1 MDKQGASRK
10 PAAPVMDLSHLVR
23 WRCLGD
29 ERMEADAV
37 VLTERPWPRAAVM
50 PAAFEQLF
58 RAEYARVV
66 RIAYRVVGDQ
76 GEAEDVAQDV
86 FISFYRSHPADAA
99 FAAPWLHRASAHTA
113 LNAVRSR
120 SRRVAREGR
129 DALDAQDRQPVADPE
144 GAALERERAR
154 EVRAVLARLPRAA
167 AELLALRYSG
177 LSYAEVAAATGTKI
191 DQVGTRL
198 RRAHDA
204 FRKEAS
210 HGQHR

>member
-1 MDKQGASRK
+1 VRLDTEAV
-10 PAAPVMDLSHLVR
+10 AVMD
-23 WRCLGD
+23 
-29 ERMEADAV
+29 
-37 VLTERPWPRAAVM
+37 RPWPRANAI

-66 RIAYRVVGDQ
+66 RIAYRVTGDQ
-76 GEAEDVAQDV
+76 GTAEDVAQDV
-86 FISFYRSHPADAA
+86 FIAYYRSHPADVPY
-99 FAAPWLHRASAHTA
+99 AAPWLHRAAAHTA

-120 SRRVAREGR
+120 ARRTAREER
-129 DALDAQDRQPVADPE
+129 DALDRDASADPE

-154 EVRAVLARLPRAA
+154 EVRAALARMPRGP

-204 FRKEAS
+204 FRKEVL

>member
-1 MDKQGASRK
+1 MRLDA
-10 PAAPVMDLSHLVR
+10 
-23 WRCLGD
+23 
-29 ERMEADAV
+29 EAVALID
-37 VLTERPWPRAAVM
+37 RPWPRATAI

-76 GEAEDVAQDV
+76 GVAEDVAQDV
-86 FISFYRSHPADAA
+86 FIAYYRAHPADAPY
-99 FAAPWLHRASAHTA
+99 AAPWLHRAAAHTA

-120 SRRVAREGR
+120 ARRTAREDR
-129 DALDAQDRQPVADPE
+129 DATGSDAVGDPE
-144 GAALERERAR
+144 STALERERSR
-154 EVRAVLARLPRAA
+154 EVRAALARMPRGA

-204 FRKEAS
+204 FRREVLN
-210 HGQHR
+210 GQHR

>member
-1 MDKQGASRK
+1 
-10 PAAPVMDLSHLVR
+10 MDL
-23 WRCLGD
+23 
-29 ERMEADAV
+29 DAV
-37 VLTERPWPRAAVM
+37 ALIERRWPNSTGTTAI

-66 RIAYRVVGDQ
+66 RVAYRVVGDQ
-76 GEAEDVAQDV
+76 AEAEDVAQDV
-86 FISFYRSHPADAA
+86 FVSFYRAHPADAPY
-99 FAAPWLHRASAHTA
+99 AAAWLHRASAHLA
-113 LNAVRSR
+113 LNAIRLR
-120 SRRVAREGR
+120 SRRAAREERDASGR
-129 DALDAQDRQPVADPE
+129 DAVADPV

-154 EVRAVLARLPRAA
+154 EVRATLARMPRGA

-210 HGQHR
+210 RGQHR

>member
-1 MDKQGASRK
+1 MDVDVALIERSWSRA
-10 PAAPVMDLSHLVR
+10 PAI
-23 WRCLGD
+23 
-29 ERMEADAV
+29 
-37 VLTERPWPRAAVM
+37 

-66 RIAYRVVGDQ
+66 RIAYRVLGDQ
-76 GEAEDVAQDV
+76 AEAEDVAQDV
-86 FISFYRSHPADAA
+86 FIAFYRAHPADAPY
-99 FAAPWLHRASAHTA
+99 AAPWLQRAGAHAA
-113 LNAVRSR
+113 LNAIRSR
-120 SRRVAREGR
+120 SRRAAREER
-129 DALDAQDRQPVADPE
+129 DAAGRETTVDPE
-144 GAALERERAR
+144 SAALERERAR
-154 EVRAVLARLPRAA
+154 EVRLTLARMPRQA

-210 HGQHR
+210 RGPHR

>member
-1 MDKQGASRK
+1 
-10 PAAPVMDLSHLVR
+10 
-23 WRCLGD
+23 
-29 ERMEADAV
+29 MEADTAV
-37 VLTERPWPRAAVM
+37 LIERPWPRAAAV
-50 PAAFEQLF
+50 PAAFELLF

-86 FISFYRSHPADAA
+86 FISFYRSHPAEAA
-99 FAAPWLHRASAHTA
+99 YAAPWLHRASAHTA
-113 LNAVRSR
+113 LNAVRARGRR
-120 SRRVAREGR
+120 SVREDRDARGR
-129 DALDAQDRQPVADPE
+129 DQVADPE
-144 GAALERERAR
+144 VTALERERAR
-154 EVRAVLARLPRAA
+154 EVRAVLARLPRGA

-210 HGQHR
+210 RGQHR

>member
-1 MDKQGASRK
+1 MD
-10 PAAPVMDLSHLVR
+10 
-23 WRCLGD
+23 
-29 ERMEADAV
+29 
-37 VLTERPWPRAAVM
+37 RPWPRVNAI

-58 RAEYARVV
+58 HAEYARVV

-76 GEAEDVAQDV
+76 GAAEDVAQDV
-86 FISFYRSHPADAA
+86 FIAYYRSHPADALY
-99 FAAPWLHRASAHTA
+99 AAPWLHRAAAHTA

-120 SRRVAREGR
+120 ARRTAREER
-129 DALDAQDRQPVADPE
+129 DALTPDASGDPE

-154 EVRAVLARLPRAA
+154 EVRAALARMPRGS

-204 FRKEAS
+204 FRREVLN
-210 HGQHR
+210 GQHR

>member
-1 MDKQGASRK
+1 MGAEAVALIERRWTRS
-10 PAAPVMDLSHLVR
+10 AAIP
-23 WRCLGD
+23 
-29 ERMEADAV
+29 
-37 VLTERPWPRAAVM
+37 T
-50 PAAFEQLF
+50 AFEQLF
-58 RAEYARVV
+58 QAQYGRVV

-76 GEAEDVAQDV
+76 AEAEDVAQDV
-86 FISFYRSHPADAA
+86 FIAFHRSQPADAA
-99 FAAPWLHRASAHTA
+99 YAAPWLHRAAAHTA

-120 SRRVAREGR
+120 SRRTAREER
-129 DALDAQDRQPVADPE
+129 DAAVRVAVGDPE

-154 EVRAVLARLPRAA
+154 EVRAALGRMPRGA

-204 FRKEAS
+204 FRREVS
-210 HGQHR
+210 RGQHR

>member
-1 MDKQGASRK
+1 
-10 PAAPVMDLSHLVR
+10 MDL
-23 WRCLGD
+23 
-29 ERMEADAV
+29 DAV
-37 VLTERPWPRAAVM
+37 ALIERRWPTSDSTTAV
-50 PAAFEQLF
+50 PAAFERLF
-58 RAEYARVV
+58 RAEYARAV
-66 RIAYRVVGDQ
+66 RVAYRVVGDQ
-76 GEAEDVAQDV
+76 AEAEDVAQDV
-86 FISFYRSHPADAA
+86 FVAFYHAHPADAPY
-99 FAAPWLHRASAHTA
+99 AAAWLHRAAAHTA

-120 SRRVAREGR
+120 TRRAAREER
-129 DALDAQDRQPVADPE
+129 DASGPGAVADPE

-154 EVRAVLARLPRAA
+154 EVRATLARMPRGA

-210 HGQHR
+210 RGQHR

>member
-1 MDKQGASRK
+1 
-10 PAAPVMDLSHLVR
+10 
-23 WRCLGD
+23 
-29 ERMEADAV
+29 MEAEV
-37 VLTERPWPRAAVM
+37 GTLIERPWPQATAV

-86 FISFYRSHPADAA
+86 FIGFYRAHPADAPY
-99 FAAPWLHRASAHTA
+99 AAPWLHRAAAHTA

-120 SRRVAREGR
+120 TRRTAREERDASRR
-129 DALDAQDRQPVADPE
+129 DAVADPE
-144 GAALERERAR
+144 GAALERERGR
-154 EVRAVLARLPRAA
+154 EVRAALARMPRGA

-177 LSYAEVAAATGTKI
+177 LSYGEVAAATGTKI

-204 FRKEAS
+204 FRKEVS
-210 HGQHR
+210 RGQHR

>member
-1 MDKQGASRK
+1 MD
-10 PAAPVMDLSHLVR
+10 V
-23 WRCLGD
+23 
-29 ERMEADAV
+29 DAV
-37 VLTERPWPRAAVM
+37 ALIERPQVSRARMAAI

-58 RAEYARVV
+58 RAEYATVV

-86 FISFYRSHPADAA
+86 FIAFYRSHPADAPY
-99 FAAPWLHRASAHTA
+99 AAPWLRRAAAHTA
-113 LNAVRSR
+113 LNAIRSR
-120 SRRVAREGR
+120 SRRTAREERDAEGR
-129 DALDAQDRQPVADPE
+129 DAVADPE

-154 EVRAVLARLPRAA
+154 EVRAVLARMPRGA

-177 LSYAEVAAATGTKI
+177 LSYGEVAAATGTKI

-210 HGQHR
+210 RGQHR

>member
-1 MDKQGASRK
+1 
-10 PAAPVMDLSHLVR
+10 
-23 WRCLGD
+23 
-29 ERMEADAV
+29 MEADV
-37 VLTERPWPRAAVM
+37 VALIERPWPRAAAI

-66 RIAYRVVGDQ
+66 RIAYRIVGDQ

-86 FISFYRSHPADAA
+86 FISFYRAHPADAPYA
-99 FAAPWLHRASAHTA
+99 VPWLHRASAHTA

-120 SRRVAREGR
+120 TRRIAREDR
-129 DALDAQDRQPVADPE
+129 DAQARPHVADPE
-144 GAALERERAR
+144 GTALERERAH
-154 EVRAVLARLPRAA
+154 EVRAVLARLSRGA

-210 HGQHR
+210 RGQHR

>member
-1 MDKQGASRK
+1 MDAEL
-10 PAAPVMDLSHLVR
+10 AAVMD
-23 WRCLGD
+23 
-29 ERMEADAV
+29 
-37 VLTERPWPRAAVM
+37 RPWPRASAI

-66 RIAYRVVGDQ
+66 RIAYRVVADQ

-86 FISFYRSHPADAA
+86 FIAYYRAHPSDAPY
-99 FAAPWLHRASAHTA
+99 AAPWLHRAAAHTA

-120 SRRVAREGR
+120 SRRTAREER
-129 DALDAQDRQPVADPE
+129 DALTPDASGDPE

-154 EVRAVLARLPRAA
+154 EVRAALARMPRGS

-204 FRKEAS
+204 FRREVLS
-210 HGQHR
+210 GQHR

>member
-1 MDKQGASRK
+1 MDA
-10 PAAPVMDLSHLVR
+10 
-23 WRCLGD
+23 
-29 ERMEADAV
+29 EAVAV
-37 VLTERPWPRAAVM
+37 IDRPWPRASAI

-66 RIAYRVVGDQ
+66 RIAYRVVGGV

-86 FISFYRSHPADAA
+86 FIAYYRSHPADAPY
-99 FAAPWLHRASAHTA
+99 AAPWLHRAAAHTA
-113 LNAVRSR
+113 LNVVRSR
-120 SRRVAREGR
+120 ARRTAREER
-129 DALDAQDRQPVADPE
+129 DAARREGSGDPE

-154 EVRAVLARLPRAA
+154 EVRAALARMPRGA

-204 FRKEAS
+204 FRREVLS
-210 HGQHR
+210 GQHR